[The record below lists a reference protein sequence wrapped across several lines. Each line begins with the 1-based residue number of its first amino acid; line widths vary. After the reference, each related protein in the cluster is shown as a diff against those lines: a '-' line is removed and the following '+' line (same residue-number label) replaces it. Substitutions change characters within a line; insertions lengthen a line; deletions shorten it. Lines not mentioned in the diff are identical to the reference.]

1 MASGSHRRRPKAG
14 FTLIE
19 VVVAMAVLSLVAT
32 TALGG
37 LLFTMTQARRGFDR
51 AQAAA
56 WVQAE
61 LDFLRMFGY
70 GLAPGTHTLPADGY
84 MAYGDL
90 QEPAIPGGFDHAE
103 IVVADLNGTLGI
115 PLKSMTVRLYQT
127 PTSSPYTILV
137 TYVASFD
144 YP

>member
-1 MASGSHRRRPKAG
+1 MARGSCRRRPNAG

-19 VVVAMAVLSLVAT
+19 VLVAMAVLSLVAT

-37 LLFTMTQARRGFDR
+37 LLFSMTQARRGFDR

-61 LDFLRMFGY
+61 LDFLRMLGY
-70 GLAPGTHTLPADGY
+70 GLAPGTRTVPADGY
-84 MAYGDL
+84 LMHSDL
-90 QEPAIPGGFDHAE
+90 QEPPIPAGFDRAE
-103 IVVADLNGTLGI
+103 IIVQDLNGTLGI
-115 PLKSMTVRLYQT
+115 PLKSFTVRLYQT
-127 PTSSPYTILV
+127 PTSPPYTILV
-137 TYVASFD
+137 TYVSNFG

>member
-1 MASGSHRRRPKAG
+1 MTDRARARRARGG

-37 LLFTMTQARRGFDR
+37 LLFTMTQTRRGFDR

-61 LDFLRMFGY
+61 LDFLRTMGY
-70 GLAPGTHTLPADGY
+70 GLAPGTRTVPADGY
-84 MAYGDL
+84 LSNGDL
-90 QEPAIPGGFDHAE
+90 QEPRIPDGFDRAE
-103 IVVADLNGTLGI
+103 IVVEDLTGSLNI

-127 PTSSPYTILV
+127 PTSPPYTILV
-137 TYVASFD
+137 TYVANFD